1 VLFDV
6 LSKMDLATLLEQ
18 VGRPCTSFEVGGFRP
33 TNAIE
38 ESWLGRVSH
47 FLPEEDVPLDK
58 HGNRMMP
65 LGQFYLPA
73 LPFVPE
79 PLSKLSVLT
88 VFISPELEG
97 DSELME
103 GCFEVR
109 EYEKIDRLVRRE
121 PEKGGAELKPF
132 PLRPQ
137 LVEVDH
143 PVWDGG
149 GLTREQ
155 EDAFLALEG
164 RREISNYYDVTSHVY
179 GHKIGG
185 YPSFCQSGVD
195 LHPYEFVFQIS
206 SDSKIQ
212 LNVID
217 NGSLTFWRH
226 PNLGTWK
233 LYYDF
238 C

>member
-1 VLFDV
+1 
-6 LSKMDLATLLEQ
+6 
-18 VGRPCTSFEVGGFRP
+18 
-33 TNAIE
+33 
-38 ESWLGRVSH
+38 
-47 FLPEEDVPLDK
+47 
-58 HGNRMMP
+58 MMP